1 MNLSH
6 NLTLKRTLLS
16 SSGKSNVQKAKS
28 IFWTTLYLGKD
39 IGSKGLY
46 LGKDIGSKGL
56 DIADK
61 GLNALSQWI
70 ANVHDQANTPNP
82 TNPELVELEKQ
93 LDNLSPELKE
103 KVEKGIRDAISQIM
117 ESDVRERTNDKS
129 DSV

>member
-1 MNLSH
+1 MNLSQLN
-6 NLTLKRTLLS
+6 NLTMKEILLS
-16 SSGKSNVQKAKS
+16 SSGKSNVQKVKS

-39 IGSKGLY
+39 VGSK
-46 LGKDIGSKGL
+46 SL

-61 GLNALSQWI
+61 GLNTLSQWI

-82 TNPELVELEKQ
+82 TNPELVELAKQ

>member
-1 MNLSH
+1 MNLSQMN
-6 NLTLKRTLLS
+6 NLTMKEILLS

-39 IGSKGLY
+39 IGSK
-46 LGKDIGSKGL
+46 SL

-61 GLNALSQWI
+61 SLNSLSQWI

-82 TNPELVELEKQ
+82 TNPELVELAKQ
-93 LDNLSPELKE
+93 LDNLSPELQE

>member
-1 MNLSH
+1 MNLSQLN
-6 NLTLKRTLLS
+6 NLTMKEILLS

-39 IGSKGLY
+39 IGSK
-46 LGKDIGSKGL
+46 SL

-61 GLNALSQWI
+61 SLNTLSQWI

-82 TNPELVELEKQ
+82 INPELVELEKQ
-93 LDNLSPELKE
+93 LNNLSPELKE
-103 KVEKGIRDAISQIM
+103 KVEKGIKAIISQIM
-117 ESDVRERTNDKS
+117 ENDARERTNDKS

>member
-1 MNLSH
+1 MNLSQMN
-6 NLTLKRTLLS
+6 NLTMKEILLG

-39 IGSKGLY
+39 IGSK
-46 LGKDIGSKGL
+46 SL

-61 GLNALSQWI
+61 SLNSLSQWI

-82 TNPELVELEKQ
+82 TNPELVELAKQ
-93 LDNLSPELKE
+93 LDNLSPELQE